1 MRTERGLARLVSF
14 SDGVV
19 AIAITL
25 LVLPLVTSAAEPDT
39 DVTSFLTQ
47 NAFQLMVFLISFL
60 VIARFWLAHHQMY
73 ENVIGYNAALLWANL
88 LWLLSIVF
96 LPFPTELLGSS
107 DADDSLR
114 YGLYIGT
121 MVVTSGASAVQQ
133 WVIIRS
139 PDLQVPQ
146 VRGTLSLTSYLATT
160 GIMIVALA
168 VAVLFPVI
176 GLWALFLLFATSPV
190 LHLMSRLRK
199 AP

>member
-1 MRTERGLARLVSF
+1 MRTERGLTRLVGF

-25 LVLPLVTSAAEPDT
+25 LVLPLVTSAAEPGT
-39 DVTSFLTQ
+39 DVASFLSQ

-60 VIARFWLAHHQMY
+60 VIARFWLVHHQMY
-73 ENVIGYNAALLWANL
+73 ENVIGYNARLLWANL

-107 DADDSLR
+107 NDDDSLR

-121 MVVTSGASAVQQ
+121 MVVTSGASACQQ
-133 WVIIRS
+133 WIIVRS
-139 PDLQVPQ
+139 PELQDPQ
-146 VRGTLSLTSYLATT
+146 VRGTLSLTPYLATT

-168 VAVLFPVI
+168 VAVLSPFI
-176 GLWALFLLFATSPV
+176 GLWALFLLFVTSPV
-190 LHLMSRLRK
+190 LHVVSRMRK
-199 AP
+199 AS